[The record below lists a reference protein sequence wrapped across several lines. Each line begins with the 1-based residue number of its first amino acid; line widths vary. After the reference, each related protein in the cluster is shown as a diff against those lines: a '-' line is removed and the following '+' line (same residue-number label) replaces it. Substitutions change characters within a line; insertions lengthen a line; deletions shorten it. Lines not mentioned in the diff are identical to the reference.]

1 MPARRKRYLDNAAP
15 ADNTANVVRPVNRMI
30 QVKQKDTPARR
41 REEQRKAEVRK
52 EQGRFPA
59 NPRQASIGPYREKT
73 AIDKAGG
80 RLYAAAEQRAKDAE
94 AKREAAVVLGAL
106 VRLFSPS
113 SISDIYDAY
122 KRNQV
127 HTISDALAAP
137 YLSESW
143 SQQHPD
149 LAALYD
155 VVGGFDIV
163 GAPLA
168 IRQLRYA
175 FPKVISDSRGLPN
188 TITNNLMH
196 NTIGRNKLALQAIAP
211 TNRYNTK
218 PLLDKL
224 NEIKVQHISNGGLGP
239 TVLGDFTPDLN
250 RIRYITND
258 AENTLLHEGRH
269 AIDRHGLPLT
279 SEQEGI
285 LSAAYGD
292 DFVGLPFSPYARRS
306 IKNYHAMG
314 KERTTTNFDAR
325 RLLLGDNDKLSI
337 SKQNK
342 LLDKLDDSAIVY
354 GVENANGYGANYI
367 EFLRKTGQL
376 TKDKINAFRQ
386 AMKYVGGVAMPLGVG
401 YGVYKNQ

>member
-1 MPARRKRYLDNAAP
+1 MSRRRRYLDNTAP

-30 QVKQKDTPARR
+30 QVKQQDTPARR
-41 REEQRKAEVRK
+41 EK
-52 EQGRFPA
+52 ETKEYRARQERAKYTPV

-73 AIDKAGG
+73 ALDKAGG
-80 RLYAAAEQRAKDAE
+80 RLYAEAEQRRKDAE

-106 VRLFSPS
+106 VRPISPS
-113 SISDIYDAY
+113 SMTDIYDAY
-122 KRNQV
+122 IRNQV

-137 YLSESW
+137 YLSNSW
-143 SQQHPD
+143 SQQHPSG
-149 LAALYD
+149 AALYD
-155 VVGGFDIV
+155 IVGGIDIL

-175 FPKVISDSRGLPN
+175 FPKVISSSRGLPN

-196 NTIGRNKLALQAIAP
+196 NTIGRNKLALQAVSP

-218 PLLDKL
+218 LLLDKL

-239 TVLGDFTPDLN
+239 NTLGDFTPNLN

-269 AIDRHGLPLT
+269 AIDRHGIPLT
-279 SEQEGI
+279 SEQDEI
-285 LSAAYGD
+285 LNAAYGN

-306 IKNYHAMG
+306 IKNYYGMG
-314 KERTTTNFDAR
+314 KEKTTTNFDAR

-342 LLDKLDDSAIVY
+342 ILDKLDDSAIIY
-354 GVENANGYGANYI
+354 GVENANGYGGNYI

-386 AMKYVGGVAMPLGVG
+386 AMKYVGGVVMPIGVG
-401 YGVYKNQ
+401 YNVYKNQ

>member
-1 MPARRKRYLDNAAP
+1 MPRRRYLDKAAP
-15 ADNTANVVRPVNRMI
+15 ADATYNSIRPVYRNI
-30 QVKQKDTPARR
+30 QVKKKDIPQR
-41 REEQRKAEVRK
+41 RENETAKAIARAERARVT
-52 EQGRFPA
+52 PA
-59 NPRQASIGPYREKT
+59 NPRQASIGPYRQKT
-73 AIDKAGG
+73 NIDKAGG
-80 RLYAAAEQRAKDAE
+80 RLYAVAEQRAKDSE
-94 AKREAAVVLGAL
+94 AKREAEVVLGAL
-106 VRLFSPS
+106 VRPFSPS
-113 SISDIYDAY
+113 SINDIYDAY

-143 SQQHPD
+143 SQQNPS

-155 VVGGFDIV
+155 VVGGVDIL

-175 FPKVISDSRGLPN
+175 FPKVISSSRGLPN
-188 TITNNLMH
+188 AITNNLMH
-196 NTIGRNKLALQAIAP
+196 NTIGRNKLALQAISP

-239 TVLGDFTPDLN
+239 NTLGDFTPDLN
-250 RIRYITND
+250 RIRYITDD

-269 AIDRHGLPLT
+269 AIDRHGIPLT
-279 SEQEGI
+279 SEQAKI
-285 LSAAYGD
+285 LDAAYGD
-292 DFVGLPFSPYARRS
+292 DFVVLPFSPYARRS
-306 IKNYHAMG
+306 IKNYYSMG

-342 LLDKLDDSAIVY
+342 ILDKLDDSAIIY
-354 GVENANGYGANYI
+354 GVENANGYGSNYI

-386 AMKYVGGVAMPLGVG
+386 AMKYVGGAAMPLSIG

>member
-1 MPARRKRYLDNAAP
+1 MPRRRYLDKAAP
-15 ADNTANVVRPVNRMI
+15 ADATYNSVRPVYRNI
-30 QVKQKDTPARR
+30 QVKKKDTPQKRENEAAKARAR
-41 REEQRKAEVRK
+41 DEQARVT
-52 EQGRFPA
+52 PV

-80 RLYAAAEQRAKDAE
+80 RLYAAAEQRVKQEE
-94 AKREAAVVLGAL
+94 AVNQAATVLGAL
-106 VRLFSPS
+106 VKPISLS
-113 SISDIYDAY
+113 SVYDVLDAY
-122 KRNQV
+122 NRNQV
-127 HTISDALAAP
+127 HTVSDMFAAP
-137 YLSESW
+137 YLTGNW
-143 SQQHPD
+143 SQRNPSQ
-149 LAALYD
+149 AAFVD
-155 VVGGFDIV
+155 IGGGFNIAF
-163 GAPLA
+163 APKA
-168 IRQLRYA
+168 MQNLRYLY
-175 FPKVISDSRGLPN
+175 PKVISSSRGLPN

-196 NTIGRNKLALQAIAP
+196 NTIGRNKLALQAISP

-239 TVLGDFTPDLN
+239 NTLGDFTPSLN

-269 AIDRHGLPLT
+269 AIDRHGIPLT
-279 SEQEGI
+279 SEQERI
-285 LSAAYGD
+285 LGAAYGD

-342 LLDKLDDSAIVY
+342 ILDKLDDSAIIY
-354 GVENANGYGANYI
+354 GVENANGYGGNYI
-367 EFLRKTGQL
+367 EFLRRTGQL
-376 TKDKINAFRQ
+376 TKDKIDAFRQ
-386 AMKYVGGVAMPLGVG
+386 AMKYVGGVATPLGVG